1 MMWNKLFLVTAVALF
16 LSACA
21 TELEKNGL
29 MCFGVCMS
37 TSASLAVEVKKPG
50 K

>member
-1 MMWNKLFLVTAVALF
+1 MWNNLLLIIMVALL

-29 MCFGVCMS
+29 MCFGVCVS

>member
-1 MMWNKLFLVTAVALF
+1 MWNKLFLITMVVLL